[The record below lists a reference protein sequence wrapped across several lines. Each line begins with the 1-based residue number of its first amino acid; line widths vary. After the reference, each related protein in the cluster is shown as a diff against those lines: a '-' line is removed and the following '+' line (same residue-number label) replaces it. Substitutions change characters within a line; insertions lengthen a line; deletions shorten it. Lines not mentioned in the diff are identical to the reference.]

1 MNEITKQVGNLDLIE
16 NWQSVANGV
25 WKSEIGDM
33 NSEKRYISLAA
44 EAPRLDRINELSPT
58 GFPFENCMPSY
69 QDKDG
74 KITVRIP
81 TEKDEYIYGFGL
93 QFDGL
98 KKNKTVLTL
107 NTDHWGKGNGRTHA
121 PVPFYISSRGYG
133 VFFNTARFMKVYC
146 QIGNRKDS

>member
-16 NWQSVANGV
+16 NWKPVANGV

-44 EAPRLDRINELSPT
+44 EAPRLDRINGLSPT

-74 KITVRIP
+74 KITEKTCSHGTLKNRIS
-81 TEKDEYIYGFGL
+81 KLAKIC
-93 QFDGL
+93 
-98 KKNKTVLTL
+98 V
-107 NTDHWGKGNGRTHA
+107 
-121 PVPFYISSRGYG
+121 IS
-133 VFFNTARFMKVYC
+133 
-146 QIGNRKDS
+146 